1 MNSLGLTLFQHLVEA
16 GNALEMLRDMF
27 LEESDQWI
35 WHTEVLAELDSVIDM
50 LVRSNGI
57 GGSDDDV

>member
-1 MNSLGLTLFQHLVEA
+1 MNSTGLLLFQHLVEV